1 MPGRSGITSVI
12 SVILLALMAALAV
25 SYAAFANAS
34 YLQADNLTKAH
45 SAQAQAESGLAFML
59 HTMREVTLPGETTDE
74 TMMEDL
80 RASLSDHLDS
90 TPNLGGAYV
99 DFINDEVLIPLI
111 QCGTGGFTSRFTQV
125 DGNSCRM
132 TVTGTVADVSRS
144 VSIDLDVGPAT
155 DDIWRHGIASRGKI
169 DVGVH
174 ATVRGANRREEAQML
189 SLLADD
195 EYPIALWGH
204 VTIGG
209 DLFLTD
215 ENATVGIQGSG
226 VGISVGDETDIGLI
240 RSEHVHVVD
249 TPILPQVDTAPFR
262 DLELIDLE
270 DLPNY
275 NNNTFTNI
283 RITRRANPVKFG
295 HNAVLNGIVYIEAP
309 NKVTF
314 MSNCVLN
321 GFVVT
326 EDGGDEELQD
336 CQLIFKSDMSSTPV
350 EDLPD
355 MIEGVSMLEVKEH
368 TGTFVLAPGF
378 GVQFFGH
385 ANTITGAIAA
395 DKIGFWNHPEIEVT
409 GFILGLTDEKMELD
423 GHTVITIDSDN
434 ADQNPAGFVF
444 PKSLTP
450 NPDSYTEVTGGY

>member
-1 MPGRSGITSVI
+1 MARRSGITAVI
-12 SVILLALMAALAV
+12 SVILLTIMAALAV

-34 YLQADNLTKAH
+34 YLQADNLAKAH
-45 SAQAQAESGLAFML
+45 SAQTQAESGLAFML
-59 HTMREVTLPGETTDE
+59 HTMREVTLPGDTTDE

-99 DFINDEVLIPLI
+99 DLIDDEVLIPLI

-132 TVTGTVADVSRS
+132 TVTGTIEDVSRS

-155 DDIWRHGIASRGKI
+155 DDTWRHGIASRGKI

-174 ATVRGANRREEAQML
+174 AIVTGANRQEEAQML
-189 SLLADD
+189 SLLAGEDA
-195 EYPIALWGH
+195 IALGLH
-204 VTIGG
+204 VAIGG

-215 ENATVGIQGSG
+215 ETATVDIQGG
-226 VGISVGDETDIGLI
+226 GGGGLSVGGETDVGLI
-240 RSEHVHVVD
+240 LSEHVHVVD
-249 TPILPQVDTAPFR
+249 PPILPTVDTTI
-262 DLELIDLE
+262 LEALATEELP

-275 NNNTFTNI
+275 NNRTFTNV
-283 RITRRANPVKFG
+283 RIKPDTDPDFG
-295 HNAVLNGIVYIEAP
+295 QDAVLNGIVYVEAP
-309 NKVTF
+309 NIVTF
-314 MSNCVLN
+314 KSNCILN

-326 EDGGDEELQD
+326 EDGGDQELQD
-336 CQLIFKSDMSSTPV
+336 CQLIFKSGMSSTPV

-378 GVQFFGH
+378 GVKFYGH
-385 ANTITGAIAA
+385 ANTIAGAIAA
-395 DKIGFWNHPEIEVT
+395 DKIHFWGQAEIEVT
-409 GFILGLTDEKMELD
+409 GFILGLTDEVMALD

-434 ADQNPAGFVF
+434 ADANPAGFVY
-444 PKSLTP
+444 PKILTP
-450 NPDSYTEVTGGY
+450 NPDSYREVTGGY

>member
-1 MPGRSGITSVI
+1 MAGRSGITSVI
-12 SVILLALMAALAV
+12 SVILLTIMAALAV
-25 SYAAFANAS
+25 SYAAFASAS
-34 YLQADNLTKAH
+34 YLQADNLAKAH
-45 SAQAQAESGLAFML
+45 SAQAQAESGLVFML

-99 DFINDEVLIPLI
+99 DLINDQVLIPLI

-132 TVTGTVADVSRS
+132 TVTGTVGDVSRS
-144 VSIDLDVGPAT
+144 ISIDLDVGPGT
-155 DDIWRHGIASRGKI
+155 DDVWRHGIASRGKI

-174 ATVRGANRREEAQML
+174 AVVTGANRREEAQLL
-189 SLLADD
+189 SLLAGEDA
-195 EYPIALWGH
+195 IALGLH
-204 VTIGG
+204 VAIGG

-215 ENATVGIQGSG
+215 ETAAVDIQGSG
-226 VGISVGDETDIGLI
+226 GGLSVGGETDIGLI
-240 RSEHVHVVD
+240 RSEHIHVVD

-275 NNNTFTNI
+275 NNNIFTNI
-283 RITRRANPVKFG
+283 RIRRGMNPVKFG
-295 HNAVLNGIVYIEAP
+295 HNAVLNGIVYVEAP

-314 MSNCVLN
+314 MSNCILN

-326 EDGGDEELQD
+326 EDGGDQELQD
-336 CQLIFKSDMSSTPV
+336 CQLIFKAEMSSTPV

-355 MIEGVSMLEVKEH
+355 MIGEVSMLEVKEH

-444 PKSLTP
+444 PKILTP
-450 NPDSYTEVTGGY
+450 NPNSYTEVTGGY